1 MDINALR
8 RATNPEFSAMYEDLL
23 TYLRHYAARPFTRE
37 SIDAEYDDAEYDVTS
52 NVNVD
57 DTVRVLRHA
66 EDNMD
71 VMSGFFDWCADRG
84 FTPGWLNIPETA
96 GVLRQW
102 LFPEVWRAVAEDGF
116 DDNFTY

>member
-8 RATNPEFSAMYEDLL
+8 RATNPVFSAMYEDLL
-23 TYLRHYAARPFTRE
+23 TYLRHYVARPFTRE
-37 SIDAEYDDAEYDVTS
+37 GIDAEYDDAEYDVTS

-102 LFPEVWRAVAEDGF
+102 LFPEVWRAVTEDGF

>member
-8 RATNPEFSAMYEDLL
+8 RATNPEFSVMYEHLL
-23 TYLRHYAARPFTRE
+23 MYLRRHAARPFTHE
-37 SIDAEYDDAEYDVTS
+37 TIDAEYDGAELDTTSDIDV
-52 NVNVD
+52 N
-57 DTVRVLRHA
+57 DTMYVLRHA

-102 LFPEVWRAVAEDGF
+102 LFPEVWRAVTEDDF
-116 DDNFTY
+116 DDNFGY